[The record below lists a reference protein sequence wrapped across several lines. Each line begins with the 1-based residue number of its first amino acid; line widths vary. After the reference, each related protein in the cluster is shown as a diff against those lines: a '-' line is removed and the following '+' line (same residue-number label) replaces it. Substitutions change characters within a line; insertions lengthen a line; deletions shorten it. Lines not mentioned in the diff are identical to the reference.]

1 MLWRRDS
8 IDCGGARGGEG
19 AKGGGE
25 GRGGGSVRGGGWVR
39 CMLGIEMQ
47 LC

>member
-25 GRGGGSVRGGGWVR
+25 GRGGEGTNVI
-39 CMLGIEMQ
+39 C
-47 LC
+47 

>member
-25 GRGGGSVRGGGWVR
+25 ADLLEGVGG
-39 CMLGIEMQ
+39 
-47 LC
+47 